1 MIWQSKEWQ
10 AERDW
15 EKKKNLLV
23 CEGKEEKKKEKFIMF
38 LWMGSNE
45 WLNESKHFK
54 SDQEGRLINAYQQ
67 FRSLS

>member
-1 MIWQSKEWQ
+1 
-10 AERDW
+10 
-15 EKKKNLLV
+15 
-23 CEGKEEKKKEKFIMF
+23 MF

-45 WLNESKHFK
+45 WDESKHFK